1 MFSSNSS
8 QVSSAAN
15 YIEDVFSTYLY
26 AGTNANITINNGID
40 LAGKGGLVWQKQ
52 RTSAIPHR
60 LFTTAMALGAELASN
75 STGALTNAGNVNG
88 YLNNVL
94 QAIQQIGTI
103 AMYQCNP
110 AAGNIS
116 LAIYPTGAYTTATLV
131 AAAQT
136 ANATGGLDIG
146 IPTANVSNVAT
157 FSCTQT

>member
-1 MFSSNSS
+1 MASVTRVSGTTQPVFNLDVQNGSITGTANVAGNVAVQPAGPKLDFFSLK
-8 QVSSAAN
+8 AN
-15 YIEDVFSTYLY
+15 
-26 AGTNANITINNGID
+26 A
-40 LAGKGGLVWQKQ
+40 
-52 RTSAIPHR
+52 
-60 LFTTAMALGAELASN
+60 
-75 STGALTNAGNVNG
+75 ALTNAGNVNG

-103 AMYQCNP
+103 AMYQANP

-136 ANATGGLDIG
+136 ANSTGGLDIG